1 MTMYLPQGDD
11 EPHQVHDHADMAEP
25 ALDVGPPSLA
35 SHPWLILA
43 MRAD

>member
-35 SHPWLILA
+35 SHSLVNTCYGC
-43 MRAD
+43 